1 MPEKQGVG
9 NSKRQTAVH
18 SSASRPRQP
27 PAPAAFHH
35 HNAIIYHL
43 HTFSTCIPKSR
54 PNPFIVSTTKQ
65 PDAVKN
71 SEGATA
77 ALRPRICHA
86 FPSSASRPP
95 HSRIRRLPAEKAA
108 PHGQPA
114 AASAGSATLSA
125 ATAAAASPGK
135 NSRTRTA
142 AIRPPCSHH
151 LFHAADSCSAE
162 QAPRIIRPC
171 RVSTARC
178 SHRSAAHPQGHP
190 TRCAFAC
197 HKSSATAPHGCR
209 SHSRNQTP
217 TTCDSA
223 ADIQSS
229 GLSSRSSY
237 HASHSG
243 PQATR
248 TGSSCDH
255 ACPPSSIFSSPSAA
269 TQNPQPRGCSHRH
282 ARRSREKNRR

>member
-1 MPEKQGVG
+1 MK
-9 NSKRQTAVH
+9 N
-18 SSASRPRQP
+18 
-27 PAPAAFHH
+27 
-35 HNAIIYHL
+35 
-43 HTFSTCIPKSR
+43 
-54 PNPFIVSTTKQ
+54 TK
-65 PDAVKN
+65 
-71 SEGATA
+71 GATA
-77 ALRPRICHA
+77 ALRPRIRHV
-86 FPSSASRPP
+86 FQSSASRPP
-95 HSRIRRLPAEKAA
+95 HSRLRRLPAEKAA
-108 PHGQPA
+108 PHGQPSWA
-114 AASAGSATLSA
+114 TATATARSAHLSA
-125 ATAAAASPGK
+125 ARAAAATPGK
-135 NSRTRTA
+135 NSRTRTRASRPREATRCTSSGHGYA
-142 AIRPPCSHH
+142 AAS
-151 LFHAADSCSAE
+151 SSAG

-171 RVSTARC
+171 HTSTARC
-178 SHRSAAHPQGHP
+178 GHPSTARTQDHP

-255 ACPPSSIFSSPSAA
+255 ACHPASTFSARNAA
-269 TQNPQPRGCSHRH
+269 AESPQPRGCSHRH
-282 ARRSREKNRR
+282 ARRSREKTRR